1 MMQKEHERLKEQN
14 NLTSEKIA
22 ARSQATSAEK
32 LSLSLNHFYHSQP
45 KKLVQEQLKYIA
57 TAIRAEKTLREHM
70 FHMNHHRKE
79 MKETM
84 ERSKMFSQGYQEG
97 LTRKDQEMMQAD
109 YENQRNQDEQENKK
123 KSTKVSDNNKFGKNR
138 ANIAKLFEKWL

>member
-14 NLTSEKIA
+14 NLSSDQIA
-22 ARSQATSAEK
+22 ARSQATSADK

-97 LTRKDQEMMQAD
+97 LTRKDQEMM
-109 YENQRNQDEQENKK
+109 
-123 KSTKVSDNNKFGKNR
+123 
-138 ANIAKLFEKWL
+138 